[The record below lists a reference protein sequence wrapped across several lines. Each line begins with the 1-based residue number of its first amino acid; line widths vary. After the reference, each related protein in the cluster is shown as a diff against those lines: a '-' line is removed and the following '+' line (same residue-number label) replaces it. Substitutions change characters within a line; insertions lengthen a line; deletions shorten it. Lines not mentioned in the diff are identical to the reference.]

1 MLLRIQRCKYN
12 QQRLKQ
18 QTTEAN
24 ITRHNTN
31 QITEQTAL
39 RTKRSTSSVSKFYDQ
54 KAQRQTFDSKR
65 KKGHWYLKI
74 KRWPTQRLIQVKF
87 EGKMELKRVVSDLEN
102 SFCCCYGMKA
112 SSSLNGSLVSCI
124 FPTDEGGKS
133 DIFSKGKN
141 VLLSP
146 SSTIIYSFYTYFHH
160 YIQSENKL
168 CNIRCGTTVQA
179 TKEQLCTAGP
189 RILLPQ

>member
-1 MLLRIQRCKYN
+1 MDVISKQPSLKILGQFRKHRETTQIGSMLLRIQRCKYN

-74 KRWPTQRLIQVKF
+74 KRWPTQRLI
-87 EGKMELKRVVSDLEN
+87 
-102 SFCCCYGMKA
+102 
-112 SSSLNGSLVSCI
+112 
-124 FPTDEGGKS
+124 
-133 DIFSKGKN
+133 
-141 VLLSP
+141 
-146 SSTIIYSFYTYFHH
+146 
-160 YIQSENKL
+160 
-168 CNIRCGTTVQA
+168 
-179 TKEQLCTAGP
+179 
-189 RILLPQ
+189 

>member
-1 MLLRIQRCKYN
+1 M
-12 QQRLKQ
+12 
-18 QTTEAN
+18 
-24 ITRHNTN
+24 
-31 QITEQTAL
+31 
-39 RTKRSTSSVSKFYDQ
+39 
-54 KAQRQTFDSKR
+54 
-65 KKGHWYLKI
+65 
-74 KRWPTQRLIQVKF
+74 
-87 EGKMELKRVVSDLEN
+87 VSDLEN

-179 TKEQLCTAGP
+179 KPQRNSFVQLGREFCCHSNYETRTLCGP
-189 RILLPQ
+189 KWTP